1 MQGQQENA
9 GSEHCPAAEVVA
21 QRSTCQQQHREGQ
34 I

>member
-9 GSEHCPAAEVVA
+9 GSEHCPTAEVVA
-21 QRSTCQQQHREGQ
+21 QRISYQQQHREGQ